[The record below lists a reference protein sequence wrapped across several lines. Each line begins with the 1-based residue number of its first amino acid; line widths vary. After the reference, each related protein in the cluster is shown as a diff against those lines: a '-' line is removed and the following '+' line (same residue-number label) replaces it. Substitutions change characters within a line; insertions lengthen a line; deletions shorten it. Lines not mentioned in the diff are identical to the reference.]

1 MKKSCAFGL
10 LLIAACL
17 SFSLGQTVSQR
28 PAHPQPGRFDSAI
41 RAQVDQLLRA
51 HKEYSDVTAEVDAGM
66 VTLTGKVPLFR
77 DRKALI
83 DSVLRMPHIETVRDQ
98 IELAEEPIA
107 DKLLMGRLAERLQD
121 LMPEGAQYQVHE
133 GRVRLT
139 GKVKDQPTWSK
150 IVSIVGSTPGVQE
163 VEDRLTIAQHE
174 RQSR

>member
-1 MKKSCAFGL
+1 
-10 LLIAACL
+10 
-17 SFSLGQTVSQR
+17 
-28 PAHPQPGRFDSAI
+28 
-41 RAQVDQLLRA
+41 VDQLLRA